1 MLDMQ
6 LAYFSWTSIDQHCT
20 TATVVIDICILVR
33 PELVEPNF
41 HTAHTELATTYTCSS
56 YIVGRVPESHAI
68 NIKILPPAYLRVGLT
83 VHCNLEGRLDS
94 SLSPNLNIA

>member
-6 LAYFSWTSIDQHCT
+6 LAYFSWTSIDQHYT

-41 HTAHTELATTYTCSS
+41 HRCDHTAHTELATTSAHSS
-56 YIVGRVPESHAI
+56 
-68 NIKILPPAYLRVGLT
+68 
-83 VHCNLEGRLDS
+83 
-94 SLSPNLNIA
+94 

>member
-33 PELVEPNF
+33 PGLVEPNF
-41 HTAHTELATTYTCSS
+41 HHCDHTAHTELATTCAHSS
-56 YIVGRVPESHAI
+56 
-68 NIKILPPAYLRVGLT
+68 
-83 VHCNLEGRLDS
+83 
-94 SLSPNLNIA
+94 